1 MTFISKNTINSNIN
15 FNTYENESGMECLK
29 RDGFKTM
36 ELNVTVM
43 IKN

>member
-1 MTFISKNTINSNIN
+1 MTFISKNTINSN

-36 ELNVTVM
+36 ELNATT
-43 IKN
+43 IIQN